1 MEKWV
6 WQSKV
11 HREEKELE
19 RKKKAEPSD
28 MEKIKTM
35 DGRGETGFVE
45 SRKGQRGGGREK
57 EIERGEEREAG
68 AF

>member
-1 MEKWV
+1 MTKQGTQRGE
-6 WQSKV
+6 
-11 HREEKELE
+11 RIRKE
-19 RKKKAEPSD
+19 KKAEPSD

-35 DGRGETGFVE
+35 DGKEETGFVE

-57 EIERGEEREAG
+57 EIERGKEREEG